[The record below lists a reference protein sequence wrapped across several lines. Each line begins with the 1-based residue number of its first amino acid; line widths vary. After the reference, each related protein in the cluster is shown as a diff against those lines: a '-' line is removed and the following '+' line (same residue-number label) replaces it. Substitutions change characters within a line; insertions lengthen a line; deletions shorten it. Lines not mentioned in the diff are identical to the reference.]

1 MTVRVRPFAGLRSIV
16 GEGDIEVALP
26 AGATVGALRVQLTER
41 YPALEPFMETY
52 LCAIGEEAQPPERVL
67 ADGDVVELIP
77 PMSGG

>member
-16 GEGDIEVALP
+16 GDGDIELALP
-26 AGATVGALRVQLTER
+26 VGATVGALRLWLTER

-52 LCAIGEEAQPPERVL
+52 VVAIDEEAQPPERVL

-77 PMSGG
+77 PMAGG